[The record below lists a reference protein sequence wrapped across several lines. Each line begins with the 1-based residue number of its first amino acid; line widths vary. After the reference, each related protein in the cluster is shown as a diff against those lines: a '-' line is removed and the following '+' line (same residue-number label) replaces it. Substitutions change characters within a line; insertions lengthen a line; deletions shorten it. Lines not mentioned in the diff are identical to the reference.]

1 MIKLLID
8 FEDDIQRIRSIHPS
22 GDFSDKSR
30 VIWDEREDGP
40 MPQKA
45 IDAPGGWAKDGNDL
59 VQDLGKKTSHDA
71 ALAVIEAQDTER
83 EQLRNAL
90 KRVDDISSLAD
101 AKVFL
106 KKLVKYISGL
116 DQSA

>member
-8 FEDDIQRIRSIHPS
+8 HLDDIQRVELIDAS
-22 GDFSDKSR
+22 GSYFDKSR

-45 IDAPGGWAKDGNDL
+45 IDAPGGWTKDGNDL

-71 ALAVIEAQDTER
+71 ALAVIEAQDAER

-90 KRVDDISSLAD
+90 KRVDDISNLAD

-116 DQSA
+116 DQGA